1 MKMNKIR
8 IAKATVNG
16 RESLILI
23 VLDPDGRKV
32 CMTIAELDD
41 DGITDVIVT
50 DDGFIVGKDEVGY
63 EDYEEELNEM
73 FEK

>member
-8 IAKATVNG
+8 IAKTTVNNL
-16 RESLILI
+16 ESLILI
-23 VLDPDGRKV
+23 TVDPDGRKL

-50 DDGFIVGKDEVGY
+50 DDGFIIGKDEVGY
-63 EDYEEELNEM
+63 EDQEEEFKGT

>member
-8 IAKATVNG
+8 IAKAIVND

-23 VLDPDGRKV
+23 VVDPNGRKM

-41 DGITDVIVT
+41 DGMTDVIVT
-50 DDGFIVGKDEVGY
+50 DDGFITSKDEVDY
-63 EDYEEELNEM
+63 EDHEEEYKDM
-73 FEK
+73 FER

>member
-16 RESLILI
+16 KESLILI
-23 VLDPDGRKV
+23 TLDPDWRKV

-41 DGITDVIVT
+41 DGATDVIVS
-50 DDGFIVGKDEVGY
+50 DDGFIASKEEVGY
-63 EDYEEELNEM
+63 EDFEETYKAM
-73 FEK
+73 WEK

>member
-8 IAKATVNG
+8 IAKATVND
-16 RESLILI
+16 RESLIII

-41 DGITDVIVT
+41 DGKTDVIVT
-50 DDGFIVGKDEVGY
+50 DDGFIVSKDEVGY
-63 EDYEEELNEM
+63 EDHEEEFKEM